1 MIFSH
6 EQTKA
11 IVWSM
16 VSVILADRKVT
27 SEEEKLLKHIIFNEL
42 NESISILTESRSLT
56 QTYVISILKTLSN
69 EQKVVI
75 VNIWER
81 LMMADGQISPKEAQ
95 VIVAMGN
102 AIEADV
108 DTYRWLLGE
117 SISVLPT
124 LQGTSWSNID
134 KSFDITFDTNSVN
147 GCLFNGT
154 FAIYNYDKLN
164 DNIRISIDDCGLCKN
179 IFINILSQSQSSMT
193 IVVNG
198 NKYDLIRKY

>member
-1 MIFSH
+1 
-6 EQTKA
+6 
-11 IVWSM
+11 M
-16 VSVILADRKVT
+16 VSVILADNKVT
-27 SEEEKLLKHIIFNEL
+27 PEEEKLLKHIIFNEL

-56 QTYVISILKTLSN
+56 QAHAISILKTLSN
-69 EQKVVI
+69 EQKSVI

-81 LMMADGQISPKEAQ
+81 LMMADGQIFPKEAQ

-124 LQGTSWSNID
+124 LQGTSWSNMD
-134 KSFDITFDTNSVN
+134 KSFDITFDSNSVN

-154 FAIYNYDKLN
+154 FAIYYYDKLN
-164 DNIRISIDDCGLCKN
+164 GNIRISIDDCGLCKN
-179 IFINILSQSQSSMT
+179 IFIDILAQNQSLMT
-193 IVVNG
+193 IALNG